1 MKNIGKSLE
10 LIPIPI
16 ERKKIEKITQ
26 NWEQNGGACIRRI
39 KKYPKI
45 YREGKNRM
53 IFVACDIEHIG
64 KIIFQGT
71 LYDRE
76 GV

>member
-1 MKNIGKSLE
+1 
-10 LIPIPI
+10 
-16 ERKKIEKITQ
+16 
-26 NWEQNGGACIRRI
+26 
-39 KKYPKI
+39 
-45 YREGKNRM
+45 M

-76 GV
+76 GVQPFTIKII